1 MAALVR
7 HGAGGGRSGADPCV
21 IAMEF
26 GYSSAF
32 SYALL
37 AIAGI
42 AGAYQLL
49 TVAAGLQHLRRKRAA
64 PPETLPGISILKP
77 LRGLDHGLREALE
90 SFASQD
96 YPEFEMLFAVAD
108 ASDPAIPVIHEVMAA
123 HPHVPSRLLVID
135 ADLPNRKV
143 AKMAAMEAVARY
155 PVVLISDGDILVPE
169 GYLRAVAAELERPGV
184 GLVTALYRARSNTF
198 AGRWEALGIST
209 DFSPSALVGRLI
221 GVSEFAFGSTMA
233 LRLDLLKAIGGCRAL
248 GEFIADDYH
257 LGRLV
262 RERGLHIGVLKE
274 PVETSLTAETW
285 GEIWR
290 HQLRW
295 ARTIRASRPDGY
307 AGLPVAN
314 ASLWGMLLL
323 ATPFWAY
330 GLLLLAL
337 RILAGAWLAKVVLKD
352 PISVALLLLQ
362 PLRDIWAFA
371 IWICGIAGNTVEWRG
386 QRIVLNRRGV
396 IVTSTSSNGSA
407 KP

>member
-1 MAALVR
+1 MATDSLSAL
-7 HGAGGGRSGADPCV
+7 
-21 IAMEF
+21 
-26 GYSSAF
+26 Y
-32 SYALL
+32 YALL
-37 AIAGI
+37 AIGGI
-42 AGAYQLL
+42 AGVYQML
-49 TVAAGLQHLRRKRAA
+49 TVAAGVRHLRRKPAA
-64 PPETLPGISILKP
+64 PPATLPGISVLKP

-108 ASDPAIPVIHEVMAA
+108 ADDPAIPVIRDVMAA
-123 HPHVPSRLLVID
+123 HPGVPSRLMVAD

-143 AKMAAMEAVARY
+143 AKMAAMEEASRH
-155 PVVLISDGDILVPE
+155 PIVLISDGDIRVPQ
-169 GYLRAVAAELERPGV
+169 GYLKAVAAEIERPGV
-184 GLVTALYRARSNTF
+184 GLVTALYRARSDTF

-233 LRLDLLKAIGGCRAL
+233 LRRDLLQAVGGCRAL
-248 GEFIADDYH
+248 GNYIADDYH

-262 RERGLHIGVLKE
+262 RERGLRIGVLQE

-307 AGLPVAN
+307 AGLPVTN
-314 ASLWGMLLL
+314 ASLWAVLLL
-323 ATPFWAY
+323 ATPYWVY
-330 GLLLLAL
+330 GAALLGL
-337 RILAGAWLAKVVLKD
+337 RIAAGAWLAKAVLKD
-352 PISVALLLLQ
+352 PSPPALFLFQ
-362 PLRDIWAFA
+362 PFRDLWAFA
-371 IWICGIAGNTVEWRG
+371 IWIRGISGSTVEWRG

-396 IVTSTSSNGSA
+396 ILTSTNSNGGA
-407 KP
+407 NP